1 MADILSATVRTV
13 LSWDRAESL
22 ALGQVRDKVDRIRS
36 GSLGD
41 GNGIGQAD
49 QVFHD
54 RRTLPA
60 MTGETLDLLAM
71 TSQAVG
77 ITVPMT
83 FNTVRLI
90 QIENLSTTDWC
101 GLNVGGDSANPGAH
115 YAIRVG
121 SRSLVTLDNR
131 REGWGIDNSNRQLVI
146 ANPNNESVTYDII
159 LIGAEQ

>member
-1 MADILSATVRTV
+1 MPDILSASVRTV

-22 ALGQVRDKVDRIRS
+22 ALGQVQDKVDRIRS
-36 GSLGD
+36 GSLDD

-71 TSQAVG
+71 TTQAVG
-77 ITVPMT
+77 VTVPMV
-83 FNTVRLI
+83 FSRVRLL
-90 QIENLSTTDWC
+90 QIENLSTSDWC
-101 GLNVGGDSANPGAH
+101 GLNVGADIANPATH
-115 YAIRVG
+115 YAMRVG

-131 REGWGIDNSNRQLVI
+131 REGWGIDDGNRELVI
-146 ANPNNESVTYDII
+146 ANPNNEAVTYEII
-159 LIGAEQ
+159 LIGAEL